1 LYTLCQVLFIT
12 QEETSYE
19 QEDSIIGSWHL
30 IIAMGVLA
38 LIPNLSMGTEPLWHT
53 IAKIVV
59 GVVSVII
66 ALTSS
71 KAVGTTSV
79 VVGVILA
86 LMGLMGLFLKVSSFS
101 APVWHSIAV
110 VVVGVFVAIVG
121 LEIDHQL
128 RTGCTTSCVVQLFSF
143 DNAAGRARFGRGCTA
158 SPFSHDGRMLAW
170 NQNVEN
176 IPGNAGGAWVIK
188 TSR

>member
-1 LYTLCQVLFIT
+1 MNKKTVLLVVGI
-12 QEETSYE
+12 
-19 QEDSIIGSWHL
+19 L

-121 LEIDHQL
+121 T
-128 RTGCTTSCVVQLFSF
+128 R
-143 DNAAGRARFGRGCTA
+143 
-158 SPFSHDGRMLAW
+158 
-170 NQNVEN
+170 
-176 IPGNAGGAWVIK
+176 K
-188 TSR
+188 